1 MEWISVNLPN
11 KITLSR
17 IFLVPIIMI
26 FLMPIPDWIV
36 NNPYLSIIHPH
47 MQSLNRFII
56 NYGNYISAVIF
67 IIAASTDKVDGYIA
81 RKRNLVTKFGIFL
94 DPIADKLI
102 ITAALIALV
111 QRNQVSGWAAM
122 IIIAREFIVTG
133 FRLIAVGEKVVLPA
147 GKMGKIKMVLQSVA
161 IALALLKN
169 YPLSILTDI
178 PFDQYVMFIAVVIT
192 VYSGYEYIAKNKQ
205 IIINT

>member
-1 MEWISVNLPN
+1 MNLPN

-17 IFLVPIIMI
+17 IFLVPVIMI
-26 FLMPIPDWIV
+26 FLMPIPDWIT
-36 NNPYLSIIHPH
+36 NSDFLRFIHPQL
-47 MQSLNRFII
+47 QSLNRFII

-102 ITAALIALV
+102 ITAALLALV
-111 QRNQVSGWAAM
+111 QRNQVSSWAAM

-133 FRLIAVGEKVVLPA
+133 FRLVAAGEKVVMPA
-147 GKMGKIKMVLQSVA
+147 SMWGKVKMVVQSVA

-169 YPLSILTDI
+169 YPLSIIIDI
-178 PFDQYVMFIAVVIT
+178 PFDQYVMFIAVLIT
-192 VYSGYEYIAKNKQ
+192 VYSGYEYIAKNKR
-205 IIINT
+205 IIINA